1 MRRGALILRGLVA
14 ALLLGS
20 IAVGLLLLLPA
31 VNRIDSATEQSVG
44 VRARLD
50 GLENTSV
57 GETFEREVA
66 SFVSQR
72 LGKVGEID
80 QARSQLSAKLD
91 APFRD
96 AKIAEGAS
104 WPTPDEFQRA
114 YNFHGDQLRN
124 RIRDLVGRAGGPEAR
139 EIQLLTPPFGSGPMD
154 TATMV
159 KWQRSANIE
168 ARILENSAKFGASPV
183 SMLKLETEPAPAD
196 DPDVT
201 YERIRI
207 GLEVLCP
214 EGRTSSLIH
223 QLLAAFDEAG
233 GVVRLVGLA
242 EAPMAEAK
250 LREASGPP
258 AKHLTVSLSLGFP
271 SPRSERTP

>member
-14 ALLLGS
+14 ALLLGA

-31 VNRIDSATEQSVG
+31 VNRIDSATDQSAG

-50 GLENTSV
+50 GLENASV
-57 GETFEREVA
+57 GETYEREVA

-80 QARSQLSAKLD
+80 LARSHLAAKLD
-91 APFRD
+91 AFRD

-114 YNFHGDQLRN
+114 YNFNGDQLRN

-154 TATMV
+154 AATMV

-168 ARILENSAKFGASPV
+168 ARILETAAKSGASPV

-207 GLEVLCP
+207 GLELLCP
-214 EGRTSSLIH
+214 EGRTSALVH
-223 QLLAAFDEAG
+223 QLLAAFDETG
-233 GVVRLVGLA
+233 GVLKLVGLA

-250 LREASGPP
+250 LREATGPP
-258 AKHLTVSLSLGFP
+258 AKRLTVSLSLGFP
-271 SPRSERTP
+271 SPRSEQPQ